1 MGLGFSCNSVCIHT
15 YMHTC
20 IPMKGRAMHDVHSPV
35 SEDSHDLQR
44 GVRVSINAIR
54 SFVRRL

>member
-1 MGLGFSCNSVCIHT
+1 MGEQHPVGLGFSCNSVR
-15 YMHTC
+15 

-35 SEDSHDLQR
+35 DEVSHDLQR
-44 GVRVSINAIR
+44 GVRVSVNAIR